1 MSAIVCGKRSLFE
14 ELHSPPPVSKRL
26 RCAGGSSP
34 IRPSPSRVVCT
45 AVDSPLLQLRELF
58 PDMDAQLLERTLEA
72 CGNDLDS
79 TIKSLNELCLRECNA
94 ASAGM
99 KPDVKAGVFPQ
110 ESVEVAND
118 DATAHGPSPTDLPA
132 DGLEWVELLV
142 REMMNACDMNDA
154 RLRASRILEVL
165 EKSIMSRAGEVVAE
179 NLRKENMLLKEHFE
193 ALLRDNQI
201 LKRAVTIQ
209 HERQKEYD
217 ERGQELQHLKQLV
230 SQYQEQVRT
239 LEVNNYALTM
249 HLQQAQQSSS
259 IPGHFHPDVF

>member
-34 IRPSPSRVVCT
+34 IRLSPSRVVYS
-45 AVDSPLLQLRELF
+45 AIDSPLLQLRELF
-58 PDMDAQLLERTLEA
+58 PAMDEQLLERTLEA
-72 CGNDLDS
+72 CNNDLDS
-79 TIKSLNELCLRECNA
+79 AIKSLNQLCLGECNE
-94 ASAGM
+94 ASAGI
-99 KPDVKAGVFPQ
+99 KSDVNACVFSQ
-110 ESVEVAND
+110 ESGEVASD
-118 DATAHGPSPTDLPA
+118 DAPAHGPSPTDLPT

-142 REMMNACDMNDA
+142 REMMSAGDMNDA

-179 NLRKENMLLKEHFE
+179 NLRKENLILKEHFE

-209 HERQKEYD
+209 HERQREYD
-217 ERGQELQHLKQLV
+217 ERVQELQHLKQLV
-230 SQYQEQVRT
+230 SQYQDQVRT

-249 HLQQAQQSSS
+249 HLQQAQQNSS

>member
-1 MSAIVCGKRSLFE
+1 MGFE
-14 ELHSPPPVSKRL
+14 ELEKEQLPEKILQALPLKEQHTFHMVVVAVGGTSSATGRQKHRRWKVVKRWSPDFADSHSDALQGRGGVRTQCKREK
-26 RCAGGSSP
+26 
-34 IRPSPSRVVCT
+34 T
-45 AVDSPLLQLRELF
+45 
-58 PDMDAQLLERTLEA
+58 ERR
-72 CGNDLDS
+72 GKGHDL
-79 TIKSLNELCLRECNA
+79 
-94 ASAGM
+94 
-99 KPDVKAGVFPQ
+99 
-110 ESVEVAND
+110 AND

-142 REMMNACDMNDA
+142 REMMSACDMNDA